1 MCQPADETSS
11 LKRELFGSRNPFL
24 KFFHFLLSPPEIS
37 GMAKARDFKF
47 SIRVDDVKYQYQSV
61 TVPQVGV
68 VRVMRP
74 ISTFWTWK
82 ILPQQVVGVLV

>member
-1 MCQPADETSS
+1 MCQSADETSS

-24 KFFHFLLSPPEIS
+24 KFYSPPKKKIS

-82 ILPQQVVGVLV
+82 ILPQQVIGVLV